1 MKKEII
7 GSLLFAVILFS
18 GCSRSASPQ
27 AYNGQYYMTGDSNC
41 RSFRQISSDRIM
53 CYDSDEK
60 QIGWR
65 QAMSDKELQMHMYQK
80 AQNDK
85 ASQDLARQM
94 NETGLKMQEIYA
106 PKNYNVNV
114 YRY

>member
-1 MKKEII
+1 MKKFYY
-7 GSLLFAVILFS
+7 STLLLMLFLS
-18 GCSRSASPQ
+18 GCGGAVPN
-27 AYNGQYYMTGDSNC
+27 AINGKYYMGGDSNC
-41 RSFRQISSDRIM
+41 KRYRAISDNSIM
-53 CYDSDEK
+53 CMDSDGRET
-60 QIGWR
+60 GYR
-65 QAMSDKELQMHMYQK
+65 NAMSDQELQMHMYQK